1 MWLLAYHTK
10 HFTLNYN
17 ILTLESASGQLQN
30 KSVKAA
36 MLFAKSRVIV

>member
-10 HFTLNYN
+10 HFTLNY
-17 ILTLESASGQLQN
+17 ILTVESASGQLQN